1 MDHQNTRILLPD
13 YMGRDWVDD
22 ALVRLR
28 DDGLKA
34 EVHRYRKLNEE
45 LKRKLEEVRILE
57 DRIAD
62 IYLEVGPCTKRLLK
76 AEAVERVKSQR
87 GEAIQLISPWTFE
100 RGRSA

>member
-1 MDHQNTRILLPD
+1 M
-13 YMGRDWVDD
+13 DD
-22 ALVRLR
+22 ALVHLR
-28 DDGLKA
+28 NDGLKA

-45 LKRKLEEVRILE
+45 LKHKLEEVCILK

-62 IYLEVGPCTKRLLK
+62 IYLEVGPCTHRLLK

-100 RGRSA
+100 RGRLA

>member
-1 MDHQNTRILLPD
+1 MDHQNTRILLSD
-13 YMGRDWVDD
+13 YIGRDWVDD

-28 DDGLKA
+28 DDGLRA

-45 LKRKLEEVRILE
+45 LKRKLEEVRTLE

-76 AEAVERVKSQR
+76 AEVVDRVKSQR
-87 GEAIQLISPWTFE
+87 GEAVQLISPWTFE